1 MSASEL
7 RLMLAD
13 QVPPASLDYCVGLW
27 QQNPFLFQLNKK
39 RLSKS
44 GDFTSRQGRVPR
56 ITVNKD
62 LHAFEFL
69 ITYVHEVA
77 HHHVHLRYGWRAE
90 AHGEEWKNTF
100 RELLAPLLKEDVF
113 PGKVLIPLQDHM
125 INPKASTYSDSGLTK
140 LLRSYHPLA
149 AKVTLLS
156 ELPEGSLF
164 DLHGRWFKKGK
175 LKRTRV
181 LCLEVKSKR
190 QFLVPADM
198 PVGHAQ
204 LSFFN

>member
-1 MSASEL
+1 
-7 RLMLAD
+7 MLAE
-13 QVPPASLDYCVGLW
+13 QVPPASLDYCINLW
-27 QQNPFLFQLNKK
+27 QQNPFLFHLNKK

-44 GDFTSRQGRVPR
+44 GDFTSRQGEVPR

-77 HHHVHLRYGWRAE
+77 HHRVHQKHGFRAE
-90 AHGEEWKNTF
+90 AHGEEWKDTF
-100 RELLAPLLKEDVF
+100 RSLLSPLLVEGIF
-113 PGKVLIPLQDHM
+113 PGKVLLRLQEHM
-125 INPKASTYSDSGLTK
+125 VNPKASTYSDSELTK